1 MFTKICTKCGKH
13 YITETKDEMR
23 VYFYRSRATKDGY
36 VSSCKEC
43 EKKTDKKKYQNR
55 KEELKLYFEENKD
68 NFNEKRKEKTQIGK
82 YLTRT
87 IDRLSDNELKE
98 GIEILQKRL
107 DELKIEKYK
116 RNL

>member
-13 YITETKDEMR
+13 YATDTKDEMR
-23 VYFYRSRATKDGY
+23 TYFYRSKATKEGY
-36 VSSCKEC
+36 VPSCKVC
-43 EKKTDKKKYQNR
+43 KKKIDDKRYQNR
-55 KEELKLYFEENKD
+55 KEELKVYYEEKKEHFEE
-68 NFNEKRKEKTQIGK
+68 KRRKRVQIGR
-82 YLTRT
+82 YLTKT
-87 IDRLSDNELKE
+87 IDRLSDSELDE